1 MSDIAAT
8 QQGQKSQPTTQMS
21 SADKAGAKYSEDYQ
35 NFLTLLTAQ
44 MENQN
49 PLEPMDSS
57 KFVSQLAQL
66 SQVEQSVQTNQNLES
81 IMSKLASQG
90 SRGDVDLIGKT
101 VTLESNTITTK
112 GGPSDFQMS
121 LSDSAETVKVQ
132 IKDADGNVVRTLRG
146 APTTTGTLHDM
157 TWDGKDDTGTA
168 VPQGT
173 YNISVD
179 AADAEGNS
187 IGTSTFV
194 ETGVESV
201 VFDGSSSLLSL
212 ANGATVPSSSVL
224 AVS

>member
-1 MSDIAAT
+1 MSEIAAT
-8 QQGQKSQPTTQMS
+8 QQSKSNQPTTQLS

-81 IMSKLASQG
+81 IMSRLASQG

-101 VTLESNTITTK
+101 VTLESKSITK
-112 GGPSDFQMS
+112 NGGASDFQMS
-121 LSDSAETVKVQ
+121 LSEGAETVKVQ
-132 IKDADGNVVRTLRG
+132 IKDADGNVVRTLKG

-157 TWDGKDDTGTA
+157 TWDGKDDTGSV
-168 VPQGT
+168 VPDGT
-173 YNISVD
+173 YSVSID
-179 AADAEGNS
+179 AQDGEGNAIAS
-187 IGTSTFV
+187 STFV
-194 ETGVESV
+194 DTGVESV

-212 ANGATVPSSSVL
+212 ANGSTVPADSVL